1 MIAAIG
7 SVLLAAAIAS
17 VLLAVAIFR
26 AIRTSPRCKDD
37 VDSTSTASSSHVDTT
52 LPATKYDVFL
62 SFRGEDTRDIFTS
75 HLREALRKANI
86 RTFMDDKLPK
96 GDNISPILLRTI
108 EESEISVIIFSENY
122 ASSTWCMDELIH
134 IMECNHRNGR
144 IVIPIF
150 YNVDPANIRKQNGSF
165 GDGFAE
171 LEQRFKRNK
180 EKVTKWRNAL
190 VQSTSLSGWDSKSV
204 RPESELVKKIVE
216 DVLRKLNRKSFVHV
230 KGLVGIDHQIR
241 KIVGLLREFRLVGI
255 WGMGGIGKT
264 TLAKAVFDN
273 LKAQFE
279 AFCFVENV
287 REKLVGKGL
296 DELQGQCLKELLK
309 DEDINIYNMK
319 SDFVKSRLQQKK
331 ILLILDDV
339 DKFIAVE
346 DLIRVCEWFGEGS
359 RIMITSRDEHVLRN
373 ARATTYSVSKLDSKD
388 ALDLFS
394 LKAFKQKD
402 EPSKCHMRLANCAVD
417 YCAGNPLALTV
428 LGCYFH
434 GRGKQEWESA
444 LDKLNQT
451 PHNDI
456 VNVLKLS
463 FDGLDDEEQK
473 EVFLDIA
480 FLIKKQHDC
489 SLNLIRQIH
498 GSSTDIDTSVLRERS
513 LISFDENGNVQM
525 HDLVREMGL
534 QIARQRS
541 FSDPKHLVRLWRPK
555 DIDDYF
561 FMSNKGPEAIRC
573 LSVDMSKIKERTSRS
588 IKFQK
593 MYNLIYLKVYESDP
607 WKPLVFN
614 IGKDV
619 DYLSEELRFLNWKGC
634 PLSYVP
640 LKSSSQNLVEF
651 RMRDSH
657 IQQLWKGDMDFP
669 NLKYI
674 DVSESRYLKALP
686 DLSQA
691 PNLKELEASGCISLD
706 QIHSSTVMPELF
718 NLGLEESR
726 RKQIKMG
733 GTMKGRSV
741 VVVYVFNYL
750 DLHELAF
757 NKVRMK
763 MLACEEGRILCGFGY
778 KHVHM
783 PLENREMAELKMGA
797 QRLACLLPF
806 VRRVEWSKG
815 PIEFGDFN
823 HHYTSHFSFQ
833 KMSIV
838 DGSKSSKLELTVRR
852 RSGESEDEWWP
863 DSLVNVEVRR
873 RGGESKD
880 GGPWGREVGNDD
892 NDKGVEQEEVLMPQ
906 TNNTDD
912 DMPLFKLPNAI
923 TRWSLLTELM
933 LKESEVIGKAG
944 DSSIPQVSILR
955 SLAHSHSHKTT
966 PPLMDLSLPLDIP
979 PPADFLC
986 RRDLSFFYSLPWDEE
1001 CESEEFES
1009 EEFESDHWS
1018 CFLHYWAKYFTFS
1031 LFY

>member
-37 VDSTSTASSSHVDTT
+37 VDSTSTASSSHVDTAP
-52 LPATKYDVFL
+52 PATKYDVFL
-62 SFRGEDTRDIFTS
+62 SFRGEDARDNFTG

-96 GDNISPILLRTI
+96 GDNISRILLRTI
-108 EESEISVIIFSENY
+108 EESEISLIIFSENY

-134 IMECNHRNGR
+134 IMECNHTYGR

-150 YNVDPANIRKQNGSF
+150 YNVDPADIRKQNGRF
-165 GDGFAE
+165 GNGFAK
-171 LEQRFKRNK
+171 LERSFKRN
-180 EKVTKWRNAL
+180 KVTKWRNAL

-230 KGLVGIDHQIR
+230 KGLVGIDHQMR
-241 KIVGLLREFRLVGI
+241 KIVGLLCEFRLVGI

-264 TLAKAVFDN
+264 TLAKVVFAY

-287 REKLVGKGL
+287 REELARIGL
-296 DELQGQCLKELLK
+296 DELQGKCLKELLK

-346 DLIRVCEWFGEGS
+346 DLIRVCESFGEGS
-359 RIMITSRDEHVLRN
+359 RIMITSRDEQVLKN
-373 ARATTYSVSKLDSKD
+373 ACATTYSVSKLDSKD

-489 SLNLIRQIH
+489 SLNTIRQIH
-498 GSSTDIDTSVLRERS
+498 GSSADIDTIVLRERS
-513 LISFDENGNVQM
+513 LISFHDNYDYIEM

-541 FSDPKHLVRLWRPK
+541 FSDPKHPVRLWRPK

-561 FMSNKGPEAIRC
+561 FMSNKGAEAIRC
-573 LSVDMSKIKERTSRS
+573 LSVDMSKIKERTWRS

-593 MYNLIYLKVYESDP
+593 MYNLICLNVYKSDW
-607 WKPLVFN
+607 WKPLEFN

-619 DYLSEELRFLNWKGC
+619 DYLSEELRFLNWEGC

-640 LKSSSQNLVEF
+640 LKPCSQNLVKF
-651 RMRDSH
+651 RMPYSH
-657 IQQLWKGDMDFP
+657 IQQLWEGDMHFP
-669 NLKYI
+669 NLKVI
-674 DVSESRYLKALP
+674 DVIGSRCLTTLP

-691 PNLKELEASGCISLD
+691 PNLEELEAMGCVSLD
-706 QIHSSTVMPELF
+706 QIHSSTFMPKLNELSLF
-718 NLGLEESR
+718 WSGA
-726 RKQIKMG
+726 KQIKMG

-741 VVVYVFNYL
+741 GMVFIFNYL
-750 DLHELAF
+750 DLHKLAF
-757 NKVRMK
+757 NKVRTK
-763 MLACEEGRILCGFGY
+763 VLACDEGRIMWGFEH

-783 PLENREMAELKMGA
+783 PLENREMAELKIGA

-806 VRRVEWSKG
+806 VRTVSWSKG
-815 PIEFGDFN
+815 PTEFGDFN
-823 HHYTSHFSFQ
+823 HHYTSHFSLE
-833 KMSIV
+833 KRLR
-838 DGSKSSKLELTVRR
+838 DDDSKLEVTVRR
-852 RSGESEDEWWP
+852 RSGESEDERWP

-892 NDKGVEQEEVLMPQ
+892 NHKGVEQEEVLMSQ
-906 TNNTDD
+906 TNDTDD
-912 DMPLFKLPNAI
+912 DMPLFTLPNAI
-923 TRWSLLTELM
+923 TRWSLLTQLM

-955 SLAHSHSHKTT
+955 SLAHSHS
-966 PPLMDLSLPLDIP
+966 
-979 PPADFLC
+979 
-986 RRDLSFFYSLPWDEE
+986 
-1001 CESEEFES
+1001 
-1009 EEFESDHWS
+1009 
-1018 CFLHYWAKYFTFS
+1018 
-1031 LFY
+1031 

>member
-561 FMSNKGPEAIRC
+561 FMSNK
-573 LSVDMSKIKERTSRS
+573 
-588 IKFQK
+588 
-593 MYNLIYLKVYESDP
+593 
-607 WKPLVFN
+607 
-614 IGKDV
+614 
-619 DYLSEELRFLNWKGC
+619 
-634 PLSYVP
+634 
-640 LKSSSQNLVEF
+640 
-651 RMRDSH
+651 
-657 IQQLWKGDMDFP
+657 DFP